1 MNYLSNILRIFKS
14 RAWLRTIALS
24 ALLLGIG
31 SAASYGQLMP
41 VYVTG
46 QIIDEYTG
54 MPIPYKQIFLES
66 DTSFGSQLE
75 LIEMEA
81 YSNSEGIYTFT
92 VNTDISEIH
101 LILYL
106 YDCNEQVHDTTLAIN
121 VSPVEPSY
129 YSFDFTVCR
138 KLFGD
143 CIPNFDAELVDT
155 VNDNFRYKFHDL
167 SETDIVSWKWRFGDG
182 NTATDQNP
190 DHIYNEEGLYNVTL
204 IVSNSILPNMGC
216 KDSITKQVNVGNSD
230 YYNFGG
236 HVFAGYFPIDLA
248 YAYLYRMEDEDMI
261 PVDTALIDTLGFY
274 YFYQKPEGKY
284 VVKASPHP
292 NSSKYLSFLPTYF
305 GNELQWQNAGIIN
318 LTGENWE
325 YDVHLIEVQALMQG
339 TGNISG
345 STVYIDSIYEVIDEA
360 VNIELF
366 LLDENQQVCRCNYSN
381 SEGDFFFTELP
392 FGNYTLQ
399 PEVPGIECEP
409 VELTI
414 SEVEPDISDI
424 LIKIKTQEITFDI
437 DENYSDYLELSGGIY
452 PNPADQIINV
462 DLSIKKPASYS
473 IEIYNQV
480 GNCLISHH
488 ERSGAGLHTI
498 PLNISKLRKGMYFLR
513 ITTEDR
519 KSIVEKLVVY

>member
-1 MNYLSNILRIFKS
+1 MKYLPNILKILKS
-14 RAWLRTIALS
+14 GAWLKTIALT
-24 ALLLGIG
+24 AVLLGLV
-31 SAASYGQLMP
+31 SAAAFGQLMP

-46 QIIDEYTG
+46 KIIDEYTG

-75 LIEMEA
+75 HIEMEA

-92 VNTDISEIH
+92 INTDISEIH

-106 YDCNEQVHDTTLAIN
+106 YDCNEEIYDTTLAIN

-129 YSFDFTVCR
+129 YSFNFTVCR

-143 CIPNFDAELVDT
+143 CIPNFDAILVDT
-155 VNDNFRYKFHDL
+155 VNDNFKYKFHDL
-167 SETDIVSWKWRFGDG
+167 SETDIVSWKWKFGDG
-182 NTATDQNP
+182 NTASDQHP
-190 DHIYNEEGLYNVTL
+190 DHIYMEEGLYDVTL
-204 IVSNSILPNMGC
+204 IVSNSLLPNMGC

-236 HVFAGYFPIDLA
+236 HIFAGYFPIDLA
-248 YAYLYRMEDEDMI
+248 YAYLYKMENDVLI

-274 YFYQKPEGKY
+274 YFYQKPIGKY
-284 VVKASPHP
+284 VVKASPHQ
-292 NSSKYLSFLPTYF
+292 NSSKYLSFLPTYY
-305 GNELQWQNAGIIN
+305 GDELQWQNAGMIN

-325 YDVHLIEVQALMQG
+325 YDIHLAEVQPLMQG

-345 STVYIDSIYEVIDEA
+345 TTVYIDSIYEVIDEA
-360 VNIELF
+360 ENIELF

-381 SEGDFFFTELP
+381 TQGDFFFTELP

-409 VELTI
+409 IEIAI
-414 SEVEPDISDI
+414 SELEPDITDI

-437 DENYSDYLELSGGIY
+437 DENQSDYLEISGGIY
-452 PNPADQIINV
+452 PNPADQIVNV
-462 DLSIKKPASYS
+462 DLSVKKPTSYT
-473 IEIYNQV
+473 IEIFTQV
-480 GNCLISHH
+480 GHCLMTQGES
-488 ERSGAGLHTI
+488 SGAGLHTI
-498 PLNISKLRKGMYFLR
+498 PVNISQLKKGMYYLR
-513 ITTEDR
+513 IITEDR
-519 KSIVEKLVVY
+519 ISITEKLIVY